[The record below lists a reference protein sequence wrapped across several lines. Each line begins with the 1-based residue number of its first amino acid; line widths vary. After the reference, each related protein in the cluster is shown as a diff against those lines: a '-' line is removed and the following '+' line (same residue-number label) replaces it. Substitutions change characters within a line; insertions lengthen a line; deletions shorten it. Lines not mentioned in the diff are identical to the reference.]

1 MSTWSVRSLSRLSAR
16 ARWTFSADPPVLNF
30 VIRIT
35 SSLTP
40 RFSIHLPTTFSE
52 ELISVVTSRWS
63 STPIV
68 SSLVRFD
75 WPPPYASAVSK
86 KVRPFSIA

>member
-1 MSTWSVRSLSRLSAR
+1 MSTWLVRSLSRLSAS
-16 ARWTFSADPPVLNF
+16 ARWTLSADPPVLNL
-30 VIRIT
+30 VIRMM
-35 SSLTP
+35 SSLAP
-40 RFSIHLPTTFSE
+40 RFSIHLPTMFSD

-75 WPPPYASAVSK
+75 CPPP
-86 KVRPFSIA
+86 

>member
-1 MSTWSVRSLSRLSAR
+1 MSTRSVRSRSRLSAR

-35 SSLTP
+35 SSLAP
-40 RFSIHLPTTFSE
+40 RFSIHLPTMFSE

-63 STPIV
+63 SMPIV
-68 SSLVRFD
+68 SCLTLFD
-75 WPPPYASAVSK
+75 WPPPYASAVSNR
-86 KVRPFSIA
+86 VRPFSIA